1 MKTLLRTPPRV
12 VEAALVAAA
21 LVATPAACLAADPS
35 PAPTAHLFKQAFEKA
50 DTNDDGKLSPEE
62 AKKGGFFTAES
73 FKDTDYD
80 KDGNVTLYELG
91 KAVTKSTQDWLD
103 EHDEHDKNDDG
114 HVDKNEAKFGSRI
127 YTVFD
132 RADAN
137 KDSRIDQQELED
149 YAAQG
154 YYSESAPYPLVP
166 NIINEKF

>member
-1 MKTLLRTPPRV
+1 MNRLLWMSAI
-12 VEAALVAAA
+12 AAWVA
-21 LVATPAACLAADPS
+21 VATPAEATDPS
-35 PAPTAHLFKQAFEKA
+35 PAPTPHLFKKAFDAA
-50 DTNDDGKLSPEE
+50 DTDDDGKLSATE
-62 AKKGGFFTAES
+62 AKKGGFFSAES

-80 KDGNVTLYELG
+80 EDGNVTLYELG

-103 EHDEHDKNDDG
+103 VHDEHDKDGDG

-137 KDSRIDQQELED
+137 KDSKVNQQEIKD

-166 NIINEKF
+166 NIINKKF

>member
-1 MKTLLRTPPRV
+1 MSIMLRRIRN
-12 VEAALVAAA
+12 LVAAPLTA
-21 LVATPAACLAADPS
+21 ATLVAAPVASLAADPT
-35 PAPTAHLFKQAFEKA
+35 PAPTPHLFKQAFEKA
-50 DTNDDGKLSPEE
+50 DTDDDGKLSADE

-103 EHDEHDKNDDG
+103 HHDEHDKNDDG

-137 KDSRIDQQELED
+137 KDNRVDQQEIKD

>member
-1 MKTLLRTPPRV
+1 MTRTLP
-12 VEAALVAAA
+12 LVAAILCLA
-21 LVATPAACLAADPS
+21 PGSRVLAAEPTPAPPPPLFQKAFDEAD
-35 PAPTAHLFKQAFEKA
+35 Q
-50 DTNDDGKLSPEE
+50 DDDGKLSPDE
-62 AKKGGFFTAES
+62 AKKGGFFTAKS

-91 KAVTKSTQDWLD
+91 KAVTESTKDWLD
-103 EHDEHDKNDDG
+103 EHDAQDKNDDG
-114 HVDKNEAKFGSRI
+114 QVDKDEATYGSRI

-137 KDSRIDQQELED
+137 KDSRIDRQEIKD
-149 YAAQG
+149 YAASG

>member
-1 MKTLLRTPPRV
+1 MTIARASLVLALALAR
-12 VEAALVAAA
+12 AAVAAEPEPQP
-21 LVATPAACLAADPS
+21 TP
-35 PAPTAHLFKQAFEKA
+35 HLFKQAFEEA
-50 DTNDDGKLSPEE
+50 DTNDDGKLSREE
-62 AKKGGFFTAES
+62 AKKGGFFSAES

-80 KDGNVTLYELG
+80 SDGNVTLFELG
-91 KAVTKSTQDWLD
+91 KAVTKSTKDWLD
-103 EHDEHDKNDDG
+103 EHDQHDHDDDG

-137 KDSRIDQQELED
+137 KDSKIDRDEIKS

-166 NIINEKF
+166 NIIDEKF